1 MDGAIYVN
9 TQWGG
14 VDENG
19 DPAGSAAGPPY
30 AMSCMPLLPL
40 TRVYARDIRVVGG
53 VDDQKNYGA
62 FDAQE
67 SNPLHANLLPVDDP
81 LENLP
86 PPSIVSDASNVTTAV
101 QSPSDAVR
109 VALSV
114 GQANTLTDGVAS
126 SLSAFLRHSLRHLFP
141 SSQRFSHS
149 RRCNQAYTI
158 RSRCFRRWAVKFAP
172 GVYIIR
178 GKSPLTNMS
187 LCILGPVDAEGVL
200 FYITDS
206 TTFDASNGEPDA
218 SDASDSCPRTPLR
231 RSRQV
236 S

>member
-1 MDGAIYVN
+1 M
-9 TQWGG
+9 
-14 VDENG
+14 
-19 DPAGSAAGPPY
+19 
-30 AMSCMPLLPL
+30 
-40 TRVYARDIRVVGG
+40 RDIRVVGG

-126 SLSAFLRHSLRHLFP
+126 SLSALLAPLFTP
-141 SSQRFSHS
+141 LVPQLTTLLT
-149 RRCNQAYTI
+149 QPTLQ
-158 RSRCFRRWAVKFAP
+158 P
-172 GVYIIR
+172 GIYNSITVL
-178 GKSPLTNMS
+178 SPL
-187 LCILGPVDAEGVL
+187 GG
-200 FYITDS
+200 
-206 TTFDASNGEPDA
+206 
-218 SDASDSCPRTPLR
+218 
-231 RSRQV
+231 
-236 S
+236 